1 MSKYSDKIVI
11 TTGDPN
17 GIGAEITIKA
27 LAKLNLPPDKVVI
40 ISNRKILEYYSDVW
54 MSGGMDVWQFNN
66 SCVGEI
72 QHEPQTGNSY
82 TSIPL
87 YLHTSAYELLEIPY
101 NAEIEPGKVTKEAGE
116 FSFRSVKLA
125 CEIGAKAIVTA
136 PVAKNAMHLAGHNFN
151 GQTEI
156 LQKYLAHDNQLAE
169 MLFVAGNFRVLL
181 LTRHVPLKE
190 INLTKD
196 MVVEKI
202 SNLKEFFVSH
212 LGINDP
218 KFALC
223 GFNPHSGEDGI
234 LGREEIEILQPA
246 VEELRAKGI
255 NITSPL
261 PADTLF
267 VGAAREYMEGWRAG
281 GLEVRLFNSS
291 NIDKTSQ
298 EQQTDNSY
306 TSMPPYLHTS
316 KYDCYIANYH
326 DQGLIP
332 IKIVAGDK
340 TVNMTIGL
348 DIIRTSP
355 GHGTAFDI
363 AGKNIADETGM
374 IEAIKAVLKT

>member
-1 MSKYSDKIVI
+1 MAVYKMPKIAI

-27 LAKLNLPPDKVVI
+27 LNRLDLPVQDIVL
-40 ISNRKILEYYSDVW
+40 ISNKKILNYYGRLDK
-54 MSGGMDVWQFNN
+54 DY
-66 SCVGEI
+66 EI
-72 QHEPQTGNSY
+72 
-82 TSIPL
+82 I
-87 YLHTSAYELLEIPY
+87 EIPFDS
-101 NAEIEPGKVTKEAGE
+101 EIETGKVTAECGE
-116 FSFRSVKLA
+116 FSFKSVKKA

-136 PVAKNAMHLAGHNFN
+136 PVAKNSLYLAGHKFN

-169 MLFVAGNFRVLL
+169 MLFLANTFKVLL
-181 LTRHVPLKE
+181 LTRHVALKN
-190 INLTKD
+190 INLTKEL
-196 MVVEKI
+196 VVEKI
-202 SNLKEFFVSH
+202 LNLRGFFRQH
-212 LGINDP
+212 FNIENP

-223 GFNPHSGEDGI
+223 GFNPHAGEDGI
-234 LGREEIEILQPA
+234 LGKEEIDILIPA
-246 VEELRAKGI
+246 VDKLREKGV
-255 NITSPL
+255 NITKPL

-267 VGAAREYMEGWRAG
+267 VEAAREYFE
-281 GLEVRLFNSS
+281 EQ
-291 NIDKTSQ
+291 TSV
-298 EQQTDNSY
+298 
-306 TSMPPYLHTS
+306 

-332 IKIVAGDK
+332 IKTVAGDK

-374 IEAIKAVLKT
+374 IEAIKAVL

>member
-1 MSKYSDKIVI
+1 MPKIAI

-27 LAKLNLPPDKVVI
+27 LNRLDLPVQDIVL
-40 ISNRKILEYYSDVW
+40 ISNKKILNYYGRLDK
-54 MSGGMDVWQFNN
+54 DY
-66 SCVGEI
+66 EI
-72 QHEPQTGNSY
+72 
-82 TSIPL
+82 I
-87 YLHTSAYELLEIPY
+87 EIPFDS
-101 NAEIEPGKVTKEAGE
+101 EIETGKVTAECGE
-116 FSFRSVKLA
+116 FSFKSVKKA

-136 PVAKNAMHLAGHNFN
+136 PVAKNSLYLAGHKFN

-169 MLFVAGNFRVLL
+169 MLFLANNFKVLL
-181 LTRHVPLKE
+181 LTRHVALKN
-190 INLTKD
+190 INLTKEL
-196 MVVEKI
+196 VVEKI
-202 SNLKEFFVSH
+202 LNLRGFFRQH
-212 LGINDP
+212 FNIENP

-223 GFNPHSGEDGI
+223 GFNPHAGEDGI
-234 LGREEIEILQPA
+234 LGKEEIDILIPA
-246 VEELRAKGI
+246 VDKLREKGV
-255 NITSPL
+255 NITKPL

-267 VGAAREYMEGWRAG
+267 VEAAREYFE
-281 GLEVRLFNSS
+281 EQ
-291 NIDKTSQ
+291 TSV
-298 EQQTDNSY
+298 
-306 TSMPPYLHTS
+306 

-332 IKIVAGDK
+332 IKTVAGDK

-374 IEAIKAVLKT
+374 IEAIKAVL